1 MITPEVDS
9 LLWLH
14 EYVIQYENDFHYQKG
29 KPMTKSLP
37 RIGEWLARLEQ
48 EGYRLTA
55 PRRAIV
61 EILAE
66 TEVALGPLE
75 VYDRARQVCPG
86 VGLVTVYRTLEKLE
100 EAGLAQRVHQPGGCH
115 RYLRAAHGHQ
125 HLLLCT
131 RCGRASIFEGDNL
144 DGFIG
149 AVAARTGFAIHD
161 HWLQLYG
168 LCPDC
173 KDDQPQMNTDEHR

>member
-1 MITPEVDS
+1 MPEA
-9 LLWLH
+9 
-14 EYVIQYENDFHYQKG
+14 
-29 KPMTKSLP
+29 LP
-37 RIGEWLARLEQ
+37 RAAEWLARLEH

-61 EILAE
+61 EVLAASDF
-66 TEVALGPLE
+66 ALGPLE
-75 VYDRARQVCPG
+75 LFDRLRQDCPG
-86 VGLVTVYRTLEKLE
+86 MGLVTVYRTLEKLE
-100 EAGLAQRVHQPGGCH
+100 DAGLVQRVHQPGGCH

-131 RCGRASIFEGDNL
+131 GCGRAQIFEGDDL

-149 AVAARTGFAIHD
+149 AVAEHSGFSIQE

-168 LCPDC
+168 LCPEC
-173 KDDQPQMNTDEHR
+173 KENESQIHTDK